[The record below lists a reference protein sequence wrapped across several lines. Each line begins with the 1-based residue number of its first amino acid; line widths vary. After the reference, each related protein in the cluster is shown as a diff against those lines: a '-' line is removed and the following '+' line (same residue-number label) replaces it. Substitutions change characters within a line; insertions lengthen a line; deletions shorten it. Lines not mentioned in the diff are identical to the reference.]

1 MSTPFQNRC
10 PSTPADKAGCLEPA
24 ALKREHTSPRH
35 RGAPGSPALPPTTD
49 NVLGSR
55 GWAPA
60 CPSRRALPTSA
71 QVSTTARGACVNQ
84 AASVVFTLS
93 PSAPRSAGMAGGAHH
108 PNMAVTWSLS
118 PATPDPPTAR
128 LGPPGGSSHVRGG
141 ARLIASPRPAETQ
154 VSTPGS
160 WHWAGAKGEGSAFPK
175 QALQSPGSSRA
186 RACATGAP
194 SSPPGPSSASL
205 LEKVPGQLPR
215 PAPRHVR
222 KVEGPEQRFAS
233 EAWTRPFPNPS
244 LTPGDRPNTFGPV
257 ASTEWGQSTG
267 WVDAGKRT
275 ALGLGHWGGRAQSL
289 WPRRPQS
296 PAAGSPPA
304 GGSQALDAGHQPG
317 TILNRDSALRAPH
330 CSRAGAGLPAPEG
343 FVTMGTLRGF
353 EAPAPTWAAASTPDP
368 DTC

>member
-128 LGPPGGSSHVRGG
+128 LGPPWRQLTRQRGCAPHRESTASRDPG
-141 ARLIASPRPAETQ
+141 LDTRL
-154 VSTPGS
+154 
-160 WHWAGAKGEGSAFPK
+160 
-175 QALQSPGSSRA
+175 L
-186 RACATGAP
+186 
-194 SSPPGPSSASL
+194 
-205 LEKVPGQLPR
+205 
-215 PAPRHVR
+215 
-222 KVEGPEQRFAS
+222 
-233 EAWTRPFPNPS
+233 
-244 LTPGDRPNTFGPV
+244 
-257 ASTEWGQSTG
+257 
-267 WVDAGKRT
+267 
-275 ALGLGHWGGRAQSL
+275 ALGWRQG
-289 WPRRPQS
+289 
-296 PAAGSPPA
+296 
-304 GGSQALDAGHQPG
+304 
-317 TILNRDSALRAPH
+317 
-330 CSRAGAGLPAPEG
+330 
-343 FVTMGTLRGF
+343 
-353 EAPAPTWAAASTPDP
+353 
-368 DTC
+368 

>member
-175 QALQSPGSSRA
+175 QALQSPGSSWA

-244 LTPGDRPNTFGPV
+244 LTPGDRPNTFGARGEHGGGPEYRVGRRWQENGTRPRALGRQSPEPLAAPPPV
-257 ASTEWGQSTG
+257 PGG
-267 WVDAGKRT
+267 WVATRGGQPGSGCRPPAGNDPE
-275 ALGLGHWGGRAQSL
+275 
-289 WPRRPQS
+289 PRLCPQS
-296 PAAGSPPA
+296 PTLLAGRSRAAGTR
-304 GGSQALDAGHQPG
+304 GLHDHGDAE
-317 TILNRDSALRAPH
+317 RVR
-330 CSRAGAGLPAPEG
+330 GASLHLG
-343 FVTMGTLRGF
+343 RGQH
-353 EAPAPTWAAASTPDP
+353 P
-368 DTC
+368 